1 MSRQLLKMYS
11 HPKTFWLPNFCR
23 TSLTLFTEGEGRR
36 IIPAWFPWLDV
47 VIVSKSPSL
56 QVWCWG
62 WVVGCGWV
70 DGGVPER
77 LWLSQFVISPPPRNT
92 AARGLKHH
100 LSRPEASDF
109 FYRIFLSHNAQRSCP
124 VTVEVY
130 IIELRAGNNQHQ
142 ISQII
147 MAGCVGCGGRLGPFC
162 YV

>member
-1 MSRQLLKMYS
+1 MYS

-56 QVWCWG
+56 MLRM
-62 WVVGCGWV
+62 GCGLWV
-70 DGGVPER
+70 GGRWRAREAVIVSVCD
-77 LWLSQFVISPPPRNT
+77 LSSSPQHRGPGPQTPPLSP
-92 AARGLKHH
+92 RGFRFFLQNVLKPQPV
-100 LSRPEASDF
+100 R
-109 FYRIFLSHNAQRSCP
+109 QRSCP